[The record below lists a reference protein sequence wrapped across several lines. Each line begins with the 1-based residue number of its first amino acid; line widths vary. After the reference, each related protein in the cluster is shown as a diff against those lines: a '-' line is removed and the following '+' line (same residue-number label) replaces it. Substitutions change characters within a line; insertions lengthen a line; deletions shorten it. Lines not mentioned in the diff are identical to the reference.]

1 MKEFIIAEIK
11 NDFENNKIKLNKGQL
26 GIIIEQN
33 NDLCKFLLLNNKNL
47 GEYAII
53 DININNLIK
62 KYELT
67 KDLQNELTTFLANLK
82 QNNFTNFNDFNN
94 QIIKENDCVE
104 ILNDKYNNLGINKK
118 DVGIVISNYA
128 INNKVE
134 VDFTKV
140 DNNGKLLGNIVVVDI
155 KDIKLI

>member
-82 QNNFTNFNDFNN
+82 QNNFTNFNDFNS

-104 ILNDKYNNLGINKK
+104 ILTDKYNNLGINKK
-118 DVGIVISNYA
+118 DVGIVILNYA
-128 INNKVE
+128 IKNKVE

-140 DNNGKLLGNIVVVDI
+140 DNDGKLLGSIVVVDI

>member
-1 MKEFIIAEIK
+1 M
-11 NDFENNKIKLNKGQL
+11 
-26 GIIIEQN
+26 
-33 NDLCKFLLLNNKNL
+33 NNKNL

-82 QNNFTNFNDFNN
+82 QNNFTNFNDFNS

-104 ILNDKYNNLGINKK
+104 ILTDKYNNLGINKK

-140 DNNGKLLGNIVVVDI
+140 DNNGKLLGNIVVVDL

>member
-53 DININNLIK
+53 DININNLLK
-62 KYELT
+62 K
-67 KDLQNELTTFLANLK
+67 
-82 QNNFTNFNDFNN
+82 
-94 QIIKENDCVE
+94 IW
-104 ILNDKYNNLGINKK
+104 IN
-118 DVGIVISNYA
+118 
-128 INNKVE
+128 
-134 VDFTKV
+134 
-140 DNNGKLLGNIVVVDI
+140 
-155 KDIKLI
+155 

>member
-82 QNNFTNFNDFNN
+82 QNNFTNFNDFNS

-104 ILNDKYNNLGINKK
+104 ILTDKYNNLGINKK

-128 INNKVE
+128 IKNKVE

-140 DNNGKLLGNIVVVDI
+140 IITENF
-155 KDIKLI
+155 

>member
-33 NDLCKFLLLNNKNL
+33 NDFCKFLLLNNKNL

-82 QNNFTNFNDFNN
+82 QNNFTNFNDFNS

-104 ILNDKYNNLGINKK
+104 ILTDKYNNLGINKK

-128 INNKVE
+128 IKNKVE

-140 DNNGKLLGNIVVVDI
+140 IITENF
-155 KDIKLI
+155 

>member
-82 QNNFTNFNDFNN
+82 QNNFTNFNDFNS

-104 ILNDKYNNLGINKK
+104 ILTDKYNNLGINKK

-128 INNKVE
+128 IKNKVE

-140 DNNGKLLGNIVVVDI
+140 DNDGKLLGSIVVVDI

>member
-11 NDFENNKIKLNKGQL
+11 NDFENNKIKFNKGQL

-82 QNNFTNFNDFNN
+82 QNNFTNFNDFNS

-104 ILNDKYNNLGINKK
+104 ILTDKYNNLGINKK
-118 DVGIVISNYA
+118 MLV
-128 INNKVE
+128 
-134 VDFTKV
+134 
-140 DNNGKLLGNIVVVDI
+140 LLFQIMQ
-155 KDIKLI
+155 

>member
-82 QNNFTNFNDFNN
+82 QNNFTNFNDFNS

-104 ILNDKYNNLGINKK
+104 ILTDKYNNLGINKK

-128 INNKVE
+128 IKNKVE

>member
-11 NDFENNKIKLNKGQL
+11 NDFENNKIKFNKGQL

-104 ILNDKYNNLGINKK
+104 ILTDKYNNLGINKK

-134 VDFTKV
+134 LDFTNV